1 MYCIFPAILLKF
13 MWEFFGFFSA
23 VDVFFY
29 ERRMNLNS
37 VADIWKLV
45 LEKLRATLSATTIST
60 WFDETQAAAMQNKTF
75 FLYCP
80 SDFKRN
86 SIESL
91 YMDQIKDALR
101 DIFSS
106 DFEVKFL
113 SRAEFEALETGEVKK
128 PTSLLDSGEF
138 TFDTFVVGDSNKLA
152 YAAARAV
159 ADAPAEHYNPLFIYG
174 DSGLGKTHLIYAVAH
189 AIREKNPGAKIAY
202 VKGDDLTNE
211 LVAAIQAGPAKTAEM
226 REKYRQADLL
236 LVDDVQFIAGR
247 KQTQEEFF
255 HTFNTLYESKRQIML
270 TSDRPPREMSL
281 LDDRL
286 QTRFEWGLLVDVQP
300 PDFETRLAIIKNK
313 AAQWGT
319 VIDDDI
325 ANYIATNVTS
335 NVRQLEGTMNKILAY
350 RDLVGKEMDE
360 ESANRAVRDMM
371 KKSNDYAPTAAMII
385 TEVARYFGLEE
396 DIIKGPSRAREAVNA
411 RQAAMFLVRRMTN
424 FSTPEIGREFGDR
437 DHTTVLHSLEQIEK
451 KIKQDD
457 VFAQTI
463 RELTIN
469 INSKN

>member
-1 MYCIFPAILLKF
+1 
-13 MWEFFGFFSA
+13 
-23 VDVFFY
+23 
-29 ERRMNLNS
+29 
-37 VADIWKLV
+37 
-45 LEKLRATLSATTIST
+45 
-60 WFDETQAAAMQNKTF
+60 
-75 FLYCP
+75 
-80 SDFKRN
+80 
-86 SIESL
+86 
-91 YMDQIKDALR
+91 MDQIKEALR

-113 SRAEFEALETGEVKK
+113 SRAEFEALETGQVKK
-128 PTSLLDSGEF
+128 TTSLLDSGEF
-138 TFDTFVVGDSNKLA
+138 TFETFVVGDSNKLA
-152 YAAARAV
+152 YAASRAV

-189 AIREKNPGAKIAY
+189 AIRKKDPNAKIAY

-255 HTFNTLYESKRQIML
+255 HTFNTLYESKRQIVL

-300 PDFETRLAIIKNK
+300 PDYETRLAIIKNK

-360 ESANRAVRDMM
+360 ESAGRAVRDMM
-371 KKSNDYAPTAAMII
+371 KKSNDYTPTAAMII

-451 KIKQDD
+451 KIKQDE

>member
-1 MYCIFPAILLKF
+1 M
-13 MWEFFGFFSA
+13 
-23 VDVFFY
+23 
-29 ERRMNLNS
+29 NS

-45 LEKLRATLSATTIST
+45 LEKLQAHLSATTLST
-60 WFDETQAAAMQNKTF
+60 WFDETQAVAIQNKTLL
-75 FLYCP
+75 LYCP
-80 SDFKRN
+80 SDFKRG

-91 YMDQIKDALR
+91 YMDKIKDVLR

-113 SRAEFEALETGEVKK
+113 SQVEFESFGKEKEKK
-128 PTSLLDSGEF
+128 PASLLDSGEF
-138 TFDTFVVGDSNKLA
+138 TFETFVVGDSNKLA

-189 AIREKNPGAKIAY
+189 AIREKNPSVKIAY

-211 LVAAIQAGPAKTAEM
+211 LVAAIQSGPSKTAEM

-255 HTFNTLYESKRQIML
+255 HTFNTLYESKRQIVL

-286 QTRFEWGLLVDVQP
+286 RTRFEWGLLVDVQP

-319 VIDDDI
+319 IIEDDI
-325 ANYIATNVTS
+325 AKYIAENVTS

-350 RDLVGKEMDE
+350 RDLIGKEMDE
-360 ESANRAVRDMM
+360 ESANRAVHDMM
-371 KKSNDYAPTAAMII
+371 RKSNNYVPTAAMII
-385 TEVARYFGLEE
+385 SEVSRYFGLEE
-396 DIIKGPSRAREAVNA
+396 RVVKGPSRKREAVNA
-411 RQAAMFLVRRMTN
+411 RQAAMYLVRRMTN
-424 FSTPEIGREFGDR
+424 LSTPDIGREFGGR

-457 VFAQTI
+457 IFAQTI
-463 RELTIN
+463 REITIN

>member
-1 MYCIFPAILLKF
+1 
-13 MWEFFGFFSA
+13 
-23 VDVFFY
+23 
-29 ERRMNLNS
+29 MNLNS

-45 LEKLRATLSATTIST
+45 LEKLRATLSATTIAT

-113 SRAEFEALETGEVKK
+113 SRTEFESLETGAEKK

-189 AIREKNPGAKIAY
+189 AIRAKNPTAKIAY

-211 LVAAIQAGPAKTAEM
+211 LVAAIQSGPSKTAEM

-247 KQTQEEFF
+247 PQTQEEFF
-255 HTFNTLYESKRQIML
+255 HTFNTLYESKRQIVL

-286 QTRFEWGLLVDVQP
+286 QTRFEWGLLVDVQA

-325 ANYIATNVTS
+325 ANYIAENVTS

-360 ESANRAVRDMM
+360 ESAGRAVRDMM

-385 TEVARYFGLEE
+385 ITRIVGKVVFGFFSFSRLSFRYTCIGEIHEGIIRIGQFEAAILHILVSLSSISNITHASLQRTTI
-396 DIIKGPSRAREAVNA
+396 DISSKTAQYYSACTSHRYIVLFSLLLTGYWSSCCLRRFHRLFVSRII
-411 RQAAMFLVRRMTN
+411 
-424 FSTPEIGREFGDR
+424 S
-437 DHTTVLHSLEQIEK
+437 
-451 KIKQDD
+451 
-457 VFAQTI
+457 
-463 RELTIN
+463 
-469 INSKN
+469 

>member
-1 MYCIFPAILLKF
+1 
-13 MWEFFGFFSA
+13 
-23 VDVFFY
+23 
-29 ERRMNLNS
+29 MNLNS

-45 LEKLRATLSATTIST
+45 LDKLRATLSATTIAT

-113 SRAEFEALETGEVKK
+113 SAAEFEALGTGETKK

-189 AIREKNPGAKIAY
+189 AIREKNPTAKIAY

-247 KQTQEEFF
+247 PQTQEEFF
-255 HTFNTLYESKRQIML
+255 HTFNTLYESKRQIVL

-286 QTRFEWGLLVDVQP
+286 QTRFEWGLLVDVQA

-385 TEVARYFGLEE
+385 TEVSRYFGLEE
-396 DIIKGPSRAREAVNA
+396 DIIKGPSRARDAVNA
-411 RQAAMFLVRRMTN
+411 RQAAMYLVRRMTN

>member
-1 MYCIFPAILLKF
+1 M
-13 MWEFFGFFSA
+13 
-23 VDVFFY
+23 
-29 ERRMNLNS
+29 NS

-45 LEKLRATLSATTIST
+45 LEKLQAHLSATTLST
-60 WFDETQAAAMQNKTF
+60 WFDETQAVAIQNKTLL
-75 FLYCP
+75 LYCP
-80 SDFKRN
+80 SDFKRG

-91 YMDQIKDALR
+91 YMDKIKDVLR

-113 SRAEFEALETGEVKK
+113 SQDEFESFGKEKEKK
-128 PTSLLDSGEF
+128 PASLLDSGEF
-138 TFDTFVVGDSNKLA
+138 TFETFVVGDSNKLA

-189 AIREKNPGAKIAY
+189 AIRENTPGVKIAY

-211 LVAAIQAGPAKTAEM
+211 LVAAIQSGPSKTAEM

-255 HTFNTLYESKRQIML
+255 HTFNTLYESKRQIVL

-286 QTRFEWGLLVDVQP
+286 RTRFEWGLLVDVQP

-319 VIDDDI
+319 IIEDDI
-325 ANYIATNVTS
+325 AKYIAENVTS

-350 RDLVGKEMDE
+350 RDLIGKEMDE
-360 ESANRAVRDMM
+360 ESANRAVHDMM
-371 KKSNDYAPTAAMII
+371 RKSNNYVPTAAMII
-385 TEVARYFGLEE
+385 SEVSRYFGLEE
-396 DIIKGPSRAREAVNA
+396 SVVKGPSRNREAVNA
-411 RQAAMFLVRRMTN
+411 RQAAMYLVRRMTN
-424 FSTPEIGREFGDR
+424 LSTPDIGREFGGR

-457 VFAQTI
+457 IFAQTI
-463 RELTIN
+463 REITIN